1 MDTCVCITC
10 YHYHALEEQFL
21 EIEVAQTLLGI
32 SELEEVLIMGWKFK
46 ISLVTVQIL
55 WFRIVLVIGDQSLNF
70 FICLFIE
77 LTLLILPKKFLFNL
91 ISVSES
97 FKEMLSLNFWWFNV
111 LFFSLLLIRLQGN
124 RWNFTPSTKHWQ
136 LQVNSES
143 YQTVGQ
149 TWVQNLLVSLLKMF
163 KLLFNTNFSFCFS
176 LINRP
181 QHLFQYIRFPR
192 WCFLG
197 YASSKNLPAL
207 SKCNS
212 INSCT

>member
-1 MDTCVCITC
+1 MP
-10 YHYHALEEQFL
+10 
-21 EIEVAQTLLGI
+21 
-32 SELEEVLIMGWKFK
+32 
-46 ISLVTVQIL
+46 
-55 WFRIVLVIGDQSLNF
+55 VIGDKSF
-70 FICLFIE
+70 IVFICLL
-77 LTLLILPKKFLFNL
+77 LTLLILPSKFLFNL
-91 ISVSES
+91 ILLSENL
-97 FKEMLSLNFWWFNV
+97 KDILSLNFWWFNV

-124 RWNFTPSTKHWQ
+124 RWNFTSSTKHWQ
-136 LQVNSES
+136 LQVNPES

-149 TWVQNLLVSLLKMF
+149 TWVQNLLASLLKMF
-163 KLLFNTNFSFCFS
+163 NLLFNTNFSFCFS

>member
-1 MDTCVCITC
+1 MKVWDEA
-10 YHYHALEEQFL
+10 HYSSDSWLR
-21 EIEVAQTLLGI
+21 VLL
-32 SELEEVLIMGWKFK
+32 L
-46 ISLVTVQIL
+46 
-55 WFRIVLVIGDQSLNF
+55 IGDESF
-70 FICLFIE
+70 TVFY
-77 LTLLILPKKFLFNL
+77 LPLNL
-91 ISVSES
+91 INIIDFTNKV
-97 FKEMLSLNFWWFNV
+97 FKFDINLRNLKEVLSLNFWWFNV
-111 LFFSLLLIRLQGN
+111 LFFSLPLIRLQGN

-149 TWVQNLLVSLLKMF
+149 TWVQNLLASLLKLF
-163 KLLFNTNFSFCFS
+163 ELLFNTNFSFCFS